1 MFRFKQFT
9 VEQHLCAMKVN
20 TDGVL
25 LGAWAIAHGSTT
37 QPVDVLDIGTGTGV
51 IALMCAQAMP
61 LATIDAIDIDSN
73 AAAQAAANFGNSP
86 WAARLR
92 AANISL
98 QHMVTTKAY
107 DFIVSNP
114 PYFLDDY
121 KSGDNR
127 RDVARHSTALTYS
140 ELMTGIDRLLTDN
153 GIAFVIIPVFNF
165 DILQQLAEEKGLFV
179 TYRTN
184 VMAVEGK
191 PPYVTLV
198 RLQKERSPVVNDTI
212 TIQHSNGNFTDS
224 YRQLTKEFYLKF

>member
-1 MFRFKQFT
+1 
-9 VEQHLCAMKVN
+9 MKVN

-25 LGAWAIAHGSTT
+25 LGAWTIS
-37 QPVDVLDIGTGTGV
+37 QLYDEVPLNILDIGTGTGV

-73 AAAQAAANFGNSP
+73 AAAQAAENFNNSP
-86 WAARLR
+86 WATRLYSS
-92 AANISL
+92 NISL
-98 QHMVTTKAY
+98 QNMVTTKPY
-107 DFIVSNP
+107 DIIISNP
-114 PYFLDDY
+114 PYFVDDY

-127 RDVARHSTALTYS
+127 RDLARHSTALTYN
-140 ELMTGIDRLLTDN
+140 ELITGIARLLIQK
-153 GIAFVIIPVFNF
+153 GKAFVIIPAFNF
-165 DILQQLAEEKGLFV
+165 DMLQQLAEEKGLYV

-184 VMAVEGK
+184 VMAVQGK

-198 RLQKERSPVVNDTI
+198 RLQKERSPVVEDTI

>member
-1 MFRFKQFT
+1 M

-25 LGAWAIAHGSTT
+25 LGAWAIAHSSAT

-61 LATIDAIDIDSN
+61 QATISAIDIDSN

-86 WAARLR
+86 WAARLH

-98 QHMVTTKAY
+98 QHMVATKAY
-107 DFIVSNP
+107 DIIVSNP
-114 PYFLDDY
+114 PYFVDDY

-140 ELMTGIDRLLTDN
+140 ELVAGIARLLKQS
-153 GIAFVIIPVFNF
+153 GSVFIVIPAFNF
-165 DILQQLAEEKGLFV
+165 DMLQQLAEEKGLFV
-179 TYRTN
+179 TYRTD
-184 VMAVEGK
+184 VIAVAGK
-191 PPYVTLV
+191 PPYVTLLK
-198 RLQKERSPVVNDTI
+198 LQKERSRVVADSI
-212 TIQHSNGNFTDS
+212 TIQHTNGDFTDS